1 MDLMVSVFEVSVGL
15 LIFAVSGIAR
25 TTEGMDVCL
34 LCKNGCFRL
43 DFVFQIQLFVRK
55 DNNNNNHLTALCLGL
70 PR

>member
-43 DFVFQIQLFVRK
+43 DFVFQTQLLEK
-55 DNNNNNHLTALCLGL
+55 ITTTTTI
-70 PR
+70 